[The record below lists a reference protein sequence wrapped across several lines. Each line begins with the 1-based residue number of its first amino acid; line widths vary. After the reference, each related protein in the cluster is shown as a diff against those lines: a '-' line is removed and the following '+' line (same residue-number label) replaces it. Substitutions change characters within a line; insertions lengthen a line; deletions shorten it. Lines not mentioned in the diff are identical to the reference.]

1 MEKDQNDF
9 KKRSL
14 TRLRVLLSTSA
25 LRIEE
30 TMELMEQTRALIR
43 QSYPLDARDLKGM
56 EPGSSS

>member
-1 MEKDQNDF
+1 
-9 KKRSL
+9 L